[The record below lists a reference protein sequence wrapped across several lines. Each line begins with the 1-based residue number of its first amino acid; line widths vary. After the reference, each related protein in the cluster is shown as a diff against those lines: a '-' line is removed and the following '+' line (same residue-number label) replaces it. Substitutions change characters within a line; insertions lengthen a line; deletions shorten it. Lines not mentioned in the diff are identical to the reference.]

1 MFNPLLDNL
10 ASLTEA
16 ELEARLSDLS
26 RKYFMSSNPS
36 VQEQL
41 QTVIEQFKQE
51 LYVRQEQNRLKE
63 QNNDENDLDNLIN
76 IS

>member
-10 ASLTEA
+10 ADMSESD
-16 ELEARLSDLS
+16 LEARLSDLS
-26 RKYFMSSNPS
+26 RKYFMSSNPN
-36 VQEQL
+36 VQQQL
-41 QTVIEQFKQE
+41 QIAIEQFKQE

>member
-10 ASLTEA
+10 ADMSESD
-16 ELEARLSDLS
+16 LEARLSDLS
-26 RKYFMSSNPS
+26 RKYFMSSNPNM
-36 VQEQL
+36 QQQL
-41 QTVIEQFKQE
+41 QIAIEQFKQE